1 MPAYIIRIIVLLSVI
16 ILASFA
22 YERHYL
28 SKSTEITGQILAIS
42 SQAKGKE
49 MAVLLQGEGAATGV
63 RNFTVGPIINA
74 FGRYKVGDTLRIQY
88 CSTCYPSAKIGDV
101 PNMYA
106 ITLMMATLSGL
117 FVIGIITAWLKSR
130 GRVA

>member
-1 MPAYIIRIIVLLSVI
+1 MPAYIIRIIVLLSLM

-22 YERHYL
+22 YERHYAN
-28 SKSTEITGQILAIS
+28 KSTATTGQILAIS

-63 RNFTVGPIINA
+63 RSFTVGPIINA
-74 FGRYKVGDTLRIQY
+74 FNRYRVGDTLCIQY

-101 PNMYA
+101 PNMYV
-106 ITLMMATLSGL
+106 ITLMMVVLSGL
-117 FVIGIITAWLKSR
+117 IFIGLLLASFKAKS
-130 GRVA
+130 

>member
-1 MPAYIIRIIVLLSVI
+1 MPAYIIRIIVLLSLM

-22 YERHYL
+22 YERHYAN
-28 SKSTEITGQILAIS
+28 KSTGTTGQILAIS

-63 RNFTVGPIINA
+63 RSFTVGLIINA
-74 FGRYKVGDTLRIQY
+74 FNRYKVGDTLRIQY

-101 PNMYA
+101 PNMYV
-106 ITLMMATLSGL
+106 ITLMMVVLSGL
-117 FVIGIITAWLKSR
+117 IFIGLLLASFKAKS
-130 GRVA
+130 